1 MPNGGSD
8 CCGTCR
14 FNRANA
20 GWRENSPFPVENSK
34 NIHEVSY
41 CEIRELD
48 IENPFWTYCANHT
61 TRMKRRVNV
70 PLGPVYVHESVIDVV
85 KPRTGKR
92 DPHSDRQPWVDA
104 PDTEEVRTQLLQFL
118 KELELLSDSYPWHG
132 KDLVHEVVDELERL
146 REPRD
151 IPILE
156 QIAKDL
162 REKGEEPDGIRIA
175 IERIQSAM
183 ETDRGGQ
190 SSTPDTS

>member
-8 CCGTCR
+8 CCGSCR

-20 GWRENSPFPVENSK
+20 GLENRSSLLREDMECV
-34 NIHEVSY
+34 HEASH
-41 CEIRELD
+41 CEIRGLD
-48 IENPFWTYCANHT
+48 IQNPFWTYCANHT
-61 TRMKRRVNV
+61 SRMKRGYSV
-70 PLGPVYVHESVIDVV
+70 PLGPVYVHEWNHVV
-85 KPRTGKR
+85 N
-92 DPHSDRQPWVDA
+92 SDGVRVPVSNRIPWVDA

-146 REPRD
+146 REPRA

-162 REKGEEPDGIRIA
+162 SEKGEEPDGIRIA
-175 IERIQSAM
+175 IERIQSAV
-183 ETDRGGQ
+183 EADRGGK
-190 SSTPDTS
+190 SSTSDTS

>member
-1 MPNGGSD
+1 M
-8 CCGTCR
+8 
-14 FNRANA
+14 
-20 GWRENSPFPVENSK
+20 
-34 NIHEVSY
+34 HEASH
-41 CEIRELD
+41 CEIRGLD

-61 TRMKRRVNV
+61 SRMKRGVSV
-70 PLGPVYVHESVIDVV
+70 PLGPVYVHEWKEVV
-85 KPRTGKR
+85 N
-92 DPHSDRQPWVDA
+92 SDGVRVPVSNRIPWVEA

-146 REPRD
+146 REPRA

-162 REKGEEPDGIRIA
+162 SEKGEEPDGIRIA

>member
-20 GWRENSPFPVENSK
+20 GLENLSPLLREDMERV
-34 NIHEVSY
+34 HEASH
-41 CEIRELD
+41 CEIRGLD
-48 IENPFWTYCANHT
+48 IQNPFWTYCANHT
-61 TRMKRRVNV
+61 SRMKRGYSV
-70 PLGPVYVHESVIDVV
+70 PLGPVYVHEWNHVV
-85 KPRTGKR
+85 N
-92 DPHSDRQPWVDA
+92 SDGVRVPVSNRIPWVDA

-146 REPRD
+146 REPRA

-162 REKGEEPDGIRIA
+162 SEKGEEPDGIRIA